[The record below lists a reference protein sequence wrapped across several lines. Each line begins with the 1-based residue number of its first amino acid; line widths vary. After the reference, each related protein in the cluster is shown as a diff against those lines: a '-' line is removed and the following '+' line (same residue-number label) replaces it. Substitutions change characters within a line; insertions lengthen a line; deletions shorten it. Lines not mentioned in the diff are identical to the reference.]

1 MLCTALV
8 IHDLTMEK
16 HKEGRKKAK
25 KSEKE
30 NFFLHERKRKK
41 INKKIKQNKKLREYA
56 IM

>member
-25 KSEKE
+25 TSEKE
-30 NFFLHERKRKK
+30 NFFLHERK
-41 INKKIKQNKKLREYA
+41 KIK
-56 IM
+56 